1 MPAYKFMVVKT
12 VITETIEE
20 WVDAESEQDALNQLR
35 REGVEEQIEIL
46 GCVYYELTVYPCPPE
61 CETEE
66 NHAPL

>member
-1 MPAYKFMVVKT
+1 MPAYKFLVVKT

-20 WVDAESEQDALNQLR
+20 LVDSESEQDALNQLM
-35 REGVEEQIEIL
+35 REGVEEQIETL
-46 GCVYYELTVYPCPPE
+46 GCVHYEVVVYPCPPE